1 MTHIPPPIL
10 VLVAP
15 QDIVNIGSAVRIAKN
30 FGLHQVR
37 LVAPEI
43 FDAWRIEGI
52 AHNTGDLIERITI
65 HDTLPEAI
73 ADCIWTVAL
82 TARERTAKRTVYRPG
97 AAAAELVSRTP
108 TGPVA
113 FVAGREDKGLSN
125 EELDSCTALVTIPTN
140 PEYKS
145 LNLAQAVAI
154 MCYEIWLAEGGERR
168 PIKPPRKPADPASMA
183 LLERLFA
190 DWQRALWA
198 IDFFK
203 TRQSDHVMRSLREV
217 LFRAE
222 LDAREAS
229 LIRAMGIEVVRF
241 LERSGLE
248 LPPEAAGPGTPP
260 PPESASP
267 ATDR

>member
-1 MTHIPPPIL
+1 MTSPPIL

-30 FGLHQVR
+30 FGLRQVR

-43 FDAWRIEGI
+43 FDPWRIEGI
-52 AHNTGDLIERITI
+52 AHNTGDLIEQITI
-65 HDTLPEAI
+65 HETLQAAI
-73 ADCIWTVAL
+73 ADCVWTLAL

-97 AAAAELVSRTP
+97 PGAAELAARAD

-113 FVAGREDKGLSN
+113 FVAGREDKGLTN
-125 EELDSCTALVTIPTN
+125 EELDCCTALVTIPTN

-154 MCYEIWLAEGGERR
+154 MCYETWLARGGERR
-168 PIKPPRKPADPASMA
+168 PIKPPRKPADPASME

-190 DWQRALWA
+190 DWRRALWA

-203 TRQSDHVMRSLREV
+203 TRQSDSVLRSLREV

-222 LDAREAS
+222 MDAREAS

-241 LERSGLE
+241 LERHGVP
-248 LPPEAAGPGTPP
+248 LPPEAAGPGSPP
-260 PPESASP
+260 TSP
-267 ATDR
+267 APDC